1 MSVITRVSGRLYVVI
16 EADYIRIVRWS
27 DRLDE
32 PVLMRDK
39 ANAPHPRAQSIFL
52 TRDDMLDILTIKD
65 KILSEFCS
73 LSMKRLNVSN
83 TTEEGS

>member
-39 ANAPHPRAQSIFL
+39 TKCPHPRAQSIFL